1 MYRYRNYYYSF
12 RLNSFADVEQRYNS
26 VKPIRGSDN
35 IRPVADRRR
44 KFEHVYKFSDN
55 CYGLFNASMGDPL
68 FCGYIVT
75 PAEAMHFAPI
85 LWTRDADGTERIR
98 IRNGTGD
105 YAHTATYGFLHA
117 ALPKGLLLKVAN
129 GKQSITQGANEYY
142 LAKGT
147 TLPAWKPPTH
157 SSLLRGCSTSFD
169 NVALTF
175 VYTQDGWKFDGDEV
189 PAVPRVVVDRTA
201 KAEHKEHIEQFWNW
215 VCAVAPMLPVKD
227 WGYTS
232 DKRSELRKYTGE
244 VSEEK
249 TPLPSY
255 HTPTYPDVALKII
268 KDYDNPYRLNLAVNF
283 IVNSD
288 LLDVENTDDIK
299 RVRSQYNRWINKT
312 LGFNKKC

>member
-1 MYRYRNYYYSF
+1 MYRYRNYYSF

-44 KFEHVYKFSDN
+44 KFEHVYKFSDS

-157 SSLLRGCSTSFD
+157 SSLSRGCSTSFD

-189 PAVPRVVVDRTA
+189 PSVPRVTVDRTA
-201 KAEHKEHIEQFWNW
+201 KAKYKEHITQFWNW
-215 VCAVAPMLPVKD
+215 VCTIAPMLPMNDWQYVNDKD
-227 WGYTS
+227 A
-232 DKRSELRKYTGE
+232 ELREYTYT
-244 VSEEK
+244 VASEKREN
-249 TPLPSY
+249 LARRE
-255 HTPTYPDVALKII
+255 PTCPDVALKII
-268 KDYDNPYRLNLAVNF
+268 QDYDSPYRLHLAISF
-283 IVNSD
+283 LTRSD
-288 LLDVENTDDIK
+288 LLRVEGADDIG

-312 LGFNKKC
+312 LGFNKIC